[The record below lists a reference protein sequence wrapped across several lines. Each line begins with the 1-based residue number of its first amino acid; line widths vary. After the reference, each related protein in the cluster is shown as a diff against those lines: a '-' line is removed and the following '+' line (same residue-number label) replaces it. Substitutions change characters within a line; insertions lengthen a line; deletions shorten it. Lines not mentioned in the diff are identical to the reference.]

1 MLNDN
6 TPDIYTLEDEEG
18 NEAEYELLDTMTV
31 DGVKYFALVST
42 DTLNDDGE
50 LIVLKED
57 NGAGENM
64 LVTIDDEEELDRIG
78 NIFLD
83 QINAMYEGADDEDS
97 ADGADGGSED

>member
-31 DGVKYFALVST
+31 DGIKYFALVST

-97 ADGADGGSED
+97 ADGAEDGSED